1 MLLEKKKALERMGVP
16 TLKRRDQN
24 FELILS
30 ALKTHDD
37 LFGDL
42 LVPRYFV
49 VPHEEPWQRD
59 TWGMPLGH
67 KVRNIRYRGA
77 YSSPAN
83 LKKLRKLVSVSIM

>member
-1 MLLEKKKALERMGVP
+1 MGVP
-16 TLKRRDQN
+16 TLKKKDQN

-77 YSSPAN
+77 RHSSQQ
-83 LKKLRKLVSVSIM
+83 I